1 MEFRREARR
10 IIILGAAG
18 RDFHDFNT
26 VFRDDPSSRVV
37 AFTAAQIPD
46 ITDRR
51 YPPTLAG
58 ELYPDGIPILPEDEL
73 EELIQR
79 EAIDQVCLSYS
90 DLSHA
95 EVMHKASRVLA
106 AGASFELLG
115 PNATMLRASV
125 PVISICAVRTGVGK
139 SALSRFVVRWLRDRG
154 FRVSAVRHPM
164 PYGDLEKQIA
174 QRLDSSR
181 ALDEADVTIEE
192 REEYEP
198 YIAMGATVFA
208 GVDYARVLEL
218 AQENA
223 DVVLWDGGNNDLPF
237 FRPDLHLVM
246 LDAHRPGHE
255 IAYHPGEAN
264 FRMADVV
271 VVNKVDTAPAENVEA
286 LLARAAAMKP
296 EAPLAQ
302 GALEL
307 QTAES
312 DAIRGARVVIVGDGP
327 TLTHGGMPSG
337 AGSVAARRFGAEQ
350 IVDARPFAVGT
361 LAETFARFPHL
372 RDEVPAMGYSTE
384 QIRDLEE
391 TLARTPADIVIDAT
405 PADLARRVHSN
416 KPIVNV
422 DYEFAERGNV
432 LSSVL
437 DNFSDRFLKRT

>member
-1 MEFRREARR
+1 MASNRKPRRVV
-10 IIILGAAG
+10 ILGAAG

-51 YPPTLAG
+51 YPPSLAG
-58 ELYPDGIPILPEDEL
+58 DLYPDGIAIVPESEL
-73 EELIQR
+73 EALIQR
-79 EAIDQVCLSYS
+79 EEINQVCLCYS

-95 EVMHKASRVLA
+95 DVMHKASRTLA
-106 AGASFELLG
+106 AGAGFEMLG

-125 PVISICAVRTGVGK
+125 PVISVCAVRTGVGK
-139 SALSRFVVRWLRDRG
+139 SALSRFIVRWLRDRG

-164 PYGDLEKQIA
+164 PYGDLEKQVA
-174 QRLDSSR
+174 QRFDSSA

-218 AQENA
+218 AQQDA
-223 DVVLWDGGNNDLPF
+223 DVLVWDGGNNDLPF

-271 VVNKVDTAPAENVEA
+271 VVNKIDTAPAENVEA
-286 LLARAAAMKP
+286 LLERAAAMKP
-296 EAPLAQ
+296 EAPLVR

-307 QTAES
+307 RTSAP
-312 DAIRGARVVIVGDGP
+312 DAIRDARVVIVGDGP
-327 TLTHGGMPSG
+327 TLTHGGMASG
-337 AGSVAARRFGAEQ
+337 AGSVAARRFGAGE
-350 IVDARPFAVGT
+350 IVDARPFAIGT
-361 LAETFARFPHL
+361 LAETFRQFPHL
-372 RDEVPAMGYSTE
+372 RDEIPAMGYSAQ

-391 TLARTPADIVIDAT
+391 TLGRTPAEVVIDAT
-405 PADLARRVHSN
+405 PADLSRRIHVDQT
-416 KPIVNV
+416 IVNV
-422 DYEFAERGNV
+422 DYEFAERGEILSTV
-432 LSSVL
+432 LE
-437 DNFSDRFLKRT
+437 DFGNRFLERP